1 MAEMRWYHFVA
12 YFFGGLF
19 LINSVP
25 HLVAG
30 VSGRPFQSPFASPP
44 GRGLSSS
51 TVNVLWG
58 FFNLLVAYVLLLR
71 VGNLDVR
78 STADVV
84 AVGTGVFIASVLTA
98 RGFGRFHGG
107 NTP

>member
-25 HLVAG
+25 RLVAG
-30 VSGRPFQSPFASPP
+30 VSGSQFQSPFASPP
-44 GRGLSSS
+44 GKGLSSS

-58 FFNLLVAYVLLLR
+58 LFNLVLVAYLLILRIGSFDLRQTKHVVPFGLGVLVFAIMLAHVWAPAR
-71 VGNLDVR
+71 W
-78 STADVV
+78 
-84 AVGTGVFIASVLTA
+84 AV
-98 RGFGRFHGG
+98 
-107 NTP
+107 